1 MHASNIGSRCE
12 IQGFVHI
19 GECSTAD
26 ETVRQP
32 INVGWVMTSVLSL
45 LLYEFEAFQSFI
57 NRQFFRRL
65 ALLPDNLLNFACDLL
80 RLLSIRGLRLVRLL
94 LFWLG
99 LRLGICMLPAFR
111 L

>member
-1 MHASNIGSRCE
+1 MHASNIRPRRE

-19 GECSTAD
+19 GECSTANK
-26 ETVRQP
+26 TVSQP

-45 LLYEFEAFQSFI
+45 LLNEFEAIQSFI

-65 ALLPDNLLNFACDLL
+65 AFLPDNLLNFACDLL

-99 LRLGICMLPAFR
+99 LELGICMLPAFWV
-111 L
+111 